1 MLQIQQISMP
11 KLMNFKLGS
20 QLKVNHAVYK
30 VGFLDIL
37 AHGYMG
43 FRDHHSDTRAQGL
56 LVSGVL
62 NIM

>member
-1 MLQIQQISMP
+1 MP